1 MYSDIKS
8 RGVQL
13 GCAAVA
19 AAALTAGIAAP
30 QPGRI
35 LVPVESHLVQ
45 LQAVTVSAVENSVAA
60 SAPSAPTRP
69 LAAATAA
76 ANTNL
81 TDSLG
86 TAFRFIAYAACVV
99 ATPLWWIAF
108 PVTFPLGFAVGF
120 AVGSNIFGLLGGISV
135 GLAGA
140 LGGPLFFGQAI
151 YNYFPPSA
159 PPAAASSAA
168 AGRSGAKT
176 AVRNDSGAPSLRRN
190 QASRVSVP
198 RQANARPAATSK
210 RSARIATAVHASN
223 TPKAAGAASKRRSA
237 RQAD

>member
-1 MYSDIKS
+1 MYSHTNS
-8 RGVQL
+8 RGVHVV
-13 GCAAVA
+13 CAAVA
-19 AAALTAGIAAP
+19 AAALTVGIAGP
-30 QPGRI
+30 QPERI

-60 SAPSAPTRP
+60 SAPSAPARP
-69 LAAATAA
+69 LAAATPA
-76 ANTNL
+76 ANTSL

-99 ATPLWWIAF
+99 AMPLWWIAF

-120 AVGSNIFGLLGGISV
+120 ALGSNSFLGLLGGISA

-168 AGRSGAKT
+168 AGR
-176 AVRNDSGAPSLRRN
+176 
-190 QASRVSVP
+190 
-198 RQANARPAATSK
+198 
-210 RSARIATAVHASN
+210 
-223 TPKAAGAASKRRSA
+223 
-237 RQAD
+237 